1 MTAGPGRIHIAR
13 IFKDKCTILRRKRR
27 MCKLKATAFGLQ
39 ILAGSAF
46 FIFGAL
52 FFSCAPTAVIG
63 GPVDAAKLVDGTY
76 EGSDRGGPNKAIVEV
91 TIKGNSIVSITI
103 IQHQAWRGVK
113 AEETVVDRII
123 AQQST
128 RVDAVSGAT
137 NT

>member
-1 MTAGPGRIHIAR
+1 
-13 IFKDKCTILRRKRR
+13 
-27 MCKLKATAFGLQ
+27 MCKLKAYAFGLQ

-63 GPVDAAKLVDGTY
+63 GPVDPAKLVDGTY
-76 EGSDRGGPNKAIVEV
+76 EGSDRGGPNKAVVEV
-91 TIKGNSIVSITI
+91 TIKDNSIVHIKI
-103 IQHQAWRGVK
+103 LQHQAWRGVK
-113 AEETVVDRII
+113 AEEPIVKRII

-137 NT
+137 NSSHVIMNAVQRAIEKAYPD